1 MLRYLVNS
9 LGFLLELPALQS
21 SGGRMASAHDVA
33 KYILAKRGSMS
44 TWKLQKLV
52 YYSQAWHL
60 VWRDD
65 PLFTERIEAW
75 ANGPVVRA
83 LYDRHRGRFSVEDW
97 DGNAAALSDGER
109 KTVDAV
115 LSSYGDLTGRQL
127 SFLTHSE
134 VPWREARGGLAPTA
148 RSDAEI
154 SLSSMLAFYSAL
166 DTDENA
172 KPVDEIDWSAI

>member
-1 MLRYLVNS
+1 
-9 LGFLLELPALQS
+9 
-21 SGGRMASAHDVA
+21 MASVHDVA
-33 KYILAKRGSMS
+33 KYILGKRGSMS

-65 PLFTERIEAW
+65 PLFADQIEAW

-83 LYDRHRGRFSVEDW
+83 LYDRHRGRFSIDDW
-97 DGNAAALSDGER
+97 AIGDAESLGDGER
-109 KTVDAV
+109 KSIDAV
-115 LSSYGDLTGRQL
+115 LTAYGDLSGRQL

-134 VPWREARGGLAPTA
+134 SPWRDARGDLPPTERA
-148 RSDAEI
+148 DVEI
-154 SLSSMLAFYSAL
+154 SQSSMQAFYSAL

-172 KPVDEIDWSAI
+172 TPVEEIDW